1 MPDIDKAKDGF
12 RSIQTEAE
20 LDLFKIRMRP
30 LVVCGKLSSGRL
42 SNRIPKNPA
51 VLFTDASAK
60 NGDSSVRSK
69 TVAVFTYYW
78 PTISNI
84 VLTGRQDSRFWIVVQ
99 AKTGI
104 TIRGSNGWDESP

>member
-12 RSIQTEAE
+12 RLIQTEAE
-20 LDLFKIRMRP
+20 LDLFKIRMCP
-30 LVVCGKLSSGRL
+30 LIVHGKLSSGCL
-42 SNRIPKNPA
+42 LNHIPKNPA
-51 VLFTDASAK
+51 VLFTDALVE
-60 NGDSSVRSK
+60 NGDSSVCS
-69 TVAVFTYYW
+69 TMVAVFTYYW

-84 VLTGRQDSRFWIVVQ
+84 VLTGRQDSRFWIVIQ